1 VGSHVN
7 RAVKTGLIERV
18 GYGKYAVADGKP
30 EAPEAPAKAESPAEE
45 SELHRIGEWI
55 LDFDARLRKVE
66 TRLADG
72 LEGIADKL
80 GDMQGSMI
88 ALRQAHIVT
97 SQSVGGIKRQLEQTR
112 LASPDYTDRLL
123 TILET
128 QQANHGRHGEG
139 ARRWSGVK
147 QDRSRLLLGPEV
159 AAFAV
164 QMELKLRENDHKP
177 HWRESS
183 LSYLIARL
191 REECGELIDAALYE
205 EGSTP
210 DHITKEAADVA
221 NFAMFIA
228 DVAGGLRLDTEDVGS
243 VIQLNKNM
251 AATKEH
257 ETDIPVWR
265 WPTMQGHEHSC
276 GLLLLPRLR

>member
-1 VGSHVN
+1 MEKVAELVTGGWSQQGIADEYGVTKGTVGSHVN

-45 SELHRIGEWI
+45 SELRQVGEWI

-97 SQSVGGIKRQLEQTR
+97 SQSVGGIKEQLEQTR

-128 QQANHGRHGEG
+128 QQAIMASMVRGRG
-139 ARRWSGVK
+139 
-147 QDRSRLLLGPEV
+147 
-159 AAFAV
+159 
-164 QMELKLRENDHKP
+164 
-177 HWRESS
+177 
-183 LSYLIARL
+183 
-191 REECGELIDAALYE
+191 DADQ
-205 EGSTP
+205 S
-210 DHITKEAADVA
+210 
-221 NFAMFIA
+221 
-228 DVAGGLRLDTEDVGS
+228 
-243 VIQLNKNM
+243 
-251 AATKEH
+251 
-257 ETDIPVWR
+257 
-265 WPTMQGHEHSC
+265 
-276 GLLLLPRLR
+276 